1 MAGPRGW
8 LSQTVGPKCS
18 NLPKLPNPEK
28 PHHGKSE
35 APRTPTSSP
44 AFLFNSLRLPPKDIQ
59 LVGILTMFSRQVS
72 RTVRAAAPQ
81 RAVTLRATPVRSFA
95 ATASSANS
103 QPPIAVFGL
112 DGTYASALYTA
123 ASKSSTLD
131 TTAKA
136 LATLNTLVQKDT
148 KLNDILQAPTLT
160 PKDKS
165 AVVAELA
172 KHAGA
177 GGETVK
183 NFLATLADNNRLGL
197 LQGVCVKFGEI
208 MSASRGEVE
217 LKVTSAQPLDNKTLS
232 RLETAITKSSYVGHG
247 QKLKVISEVNPD
259 IVGGLIVEVGDRTID
274 LSVSSRISKMNKLLN
289 DAL

>member
-1 MAGPRGW
+1 
-8 LSQTVGPKCS
+8 
-18 NLPKLPNPEK
+18 
-28 PHHGKSE
+28 
-35 APRTPTSSP
+35 
-44 AFLFNSLRLPPKDIQ
+44 
-59 LVGILTMFSRQVS
+59 MFSRQVF

-81 RAVTLRATPVRSFA
+81 RAVTLRAAPVRSFA
-95 ATASSANS
+95 AAASTNS

-123 ASKSSTLD
+123 AAKSSTLD

-136 LATLNTLVQKDT
+136 LATLNALVAKDA
-148 KLNDILQAPTLT
+148 KLNGILQAPTLT
-160 PKDKS
+160 PQDKS

-172 KHAGA
+172 KQAGA

-183 NFLATLADNNRLGL
+183 NFLATLAENNRLGL

-217 LKVTSAQPLDNKTLS
+217 LKVTSAQQLDNRTLS
-232 RLETAITKSSYVGHG
+232 RLETAITKSAYVGPG
-247 QKLKVISEVNPD
+247 KKLKVTNEVNPD
-259 IVGGLIVEVGDRTID
+259 IIGGLVVEVGDRTID
-274 LSVSSRISKMNKLLN
+274 LSVSSRIAKMNKLLN